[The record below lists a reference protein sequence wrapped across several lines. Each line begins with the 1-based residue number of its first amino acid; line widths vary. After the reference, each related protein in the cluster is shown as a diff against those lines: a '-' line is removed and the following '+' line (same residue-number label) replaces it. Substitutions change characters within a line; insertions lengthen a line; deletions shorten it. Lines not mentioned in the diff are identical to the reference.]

1 MSHVRAQRA
10 AAVLVILAFT
20 LVATPALAKKKKK
33 AMAAPA
39 PASGDAMSMLTQRG
53 PGTFGRA
60 SSADRAVETV
70 LAERGSVDLAVIE
83 GPAIIDRIWIA
94 IEGSD
99 TFARD
104 IVLRITWDGAEGPS
118 VEAPI
123 GDFFAVGPGARQ
135 ELTSLPMQVQSEGRS
150 FASFWK
156 MPFAQK
162 ATITLVNQGRSP
174 TRQLLWEVDYRTLPA
189 VPDGSLYFHAQYVQ
203 GNPPP
208 EGKPLQVLRGSG
220 RGQWVGLSLT
230 TQLGEPGAWGTGAIR
245 VSVDGDPGKGPGA
258 VPVLNYFGH
267 LFGLD
272 VQNGPY
278 QGATLDEGTREKARS
293 SLYRFHVQDPIPFDR
308 SIQVALDHGQ
318 GNERSDRLATVA
330 YWYQDHPQ
338 GPFEQLAA
346 VRDRSWEPPT
356 ADELAAWE
364 RADELNR
371 QVLDAYRRKDL
382 ESAYTLLKELR
393 TLEPQLVYAAYNLAC
408 LHALRS
414 ETDAA
419 LHQLEAAIEL
429 GFTELSFARQD
440 PDLASLHEHERFR
453 KLVKMGE

>member
-1 MSHVRAQRA
+1 MSHVGVLRTLA
-10 AAVLVILAFT
+10 AIVFVSSIML
-20 LVATPALAKKKKK
+20 ATPALAKRK
-33 AMAAPA
+33 AKPAATPPA
-39 PASGDAMSMLTQRG
+39 TDALSALTTRA
-53 PGTFGRA
+53 PGTFGRV
-60 SSADRAVETV
+60 SSADRSVESV
-70 LAERGSVDLAVIE
+70 LAERSSLDLAVIE

-104 IVLRITWDGAEGPS
+104 IVLRITWDGAGGPS

-135 ELTSLPMQVQSEGRS
+135 ELSSLPMQVQSEGRS

-156 MPFAQK
+156 MPFAEK

-189 VPDGSLYFHAQYVQ
+189 APADSLYFHAQYVQ
-203 GNPPP
+203 GSPPP
-208 EGKPLQVLRGSG
+208 QGKPLQVLRASG
-220 RGQWVGLSLT
+220 KGHWVGLSLT

-267 LFGLD
+267 LFGID
-272 VQNGPY
+272 VQNGAW

-293 SLYRFHVQDPIPFDR
+293 SLYRFHVQDPIPFDK
-308 SIQVALDHGQ
+308 SIQVAVDHGV
-318 GNERSDRLATVA
+318 GNERTDRIATVA
-330 YWYQDHPQ
+330 YWYQDSPE

-356 ADELAAWE
+356 ADELAAWK
-364 RADELNR
+364 RADELNLK
-371 QVLDAYRRKDL
+371 VLDAYRRKDL
-382 ESAYTLLKELR
+382 ESAYTLLKELVA
-393 TLEPQLVYAAYNLAC
+393 LEPQLVYAAYNLAC
-408 LHALRS
+408 LHALRG

-440 PDLASLHEHERFR
+440 PDLGSLHEHERFR
-453 KLVKMGE
+453 KLVEMTE